1 MNDNQQ
7 HGILV
12 MSTDFLAACQIVL
25 TLDEY

>member
-1 MNDNQQ
+1 MNDNQW
-7 HGILV
+7 HFILV